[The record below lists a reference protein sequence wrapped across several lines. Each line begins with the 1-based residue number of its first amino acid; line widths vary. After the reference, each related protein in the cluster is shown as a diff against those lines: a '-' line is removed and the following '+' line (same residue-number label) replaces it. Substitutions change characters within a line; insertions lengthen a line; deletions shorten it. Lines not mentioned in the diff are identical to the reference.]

1 MLAAGGAGAAPT
13 GSGGPCSGPEIG
25 LSAAALRSQWREQ
38 DERGRRLVEEDG
50 TLTRL
55 GLRAALQCRP
65 WVFGL
70 QLAQARGQRRY
81 DGVDSRGAP
90 VVSSSRLVHRE
101 STLEA
106 LLPAIEPVLLGGR
119 LRVQQ
124 IERDIAGVG
133 AALGYPET
141 FRYWQA
147 QVGARSAFEIAAGLQ
162 LTLDGWV
169 GGGPG
174 GRVAVRLP
182 NADPVTLP
190 LGPSRAAELGLQLL
204 SSAPSPIQAGA
215 GWGWRMGLE
224 WTLQDIGAGSAR
236 PLMRNGAVVGGAA
249 QPRIRQETWALNV
262 EVRRSF

>member
-1 MLAAGGAGAAPT
+1 MLAAGLAAVAPAGAQAL
-13 GSGGPCSGPEIG
+13 CSRPEIG
-25 LSAAALRSQWREQ
+25 LSVAALRSQWREQ

-50 TLTRL
+50 TLTGL

-90 VVSSSRLVHRE
+90 VVSSSRLVHSE

-133 AALGYPET
+133 AALGYPES

-147 QVGARSAFEIAAGLQ
+147 QVGARSTFALAAGLQ
-162 LTLDGWV
+162 LSLDGWI
-169 GGGPG
+169 GAGPS

-182 NADPVTLP
+182 YADPVTLP

-204 SSAPSPIQAGA
+204 SSAPSPIQGGA
-215 GWGWRMGLE
+215 GWGWRMGLQ

-249 QPRIRQETWALNV
+249 QPAIRQQSWAISLGIV
-262 EVRRSF
+262 GWF

>member
-1 MLAAGGAGAAPT
+1 MLAAGLAGVAPACAQAR
-13 GSGGPCSGPEIG
+13 CSRPEVG
-25 LSAAALRSQWREQ
+25 LSVAALRSQWREQ

-50 TLTRL
+50 TLTQL

-81 DGVDSRGAP
+81 DGLDSGGAP

-106 LLPAIEPVLLGGR
+106 LAPAFEPVLLGGR
-119 LRVQQ
+119 LREQQ

-133 AALGYPET
+133 AALGYPES

-147 QVGARSAFEIAAGLQ
+147 QVGARSAFALAAGLQ
-162 LTLDGWV
+162 LSLDAWI

-174 GRVAVRLP
+174 GHVAVRLP

-204 SSAPSPIQAGA
+204 PSAPSPIQGGA
-215 GWGWRMGLE
+215 GWGWRVGLQ
-224 WTLQDIGAGSAR
+224 WTLQDIGAGAAR

-249 QPRIRQETWALNV
+249 QPRIRQTVWALNLQIQGW
-262 EVRRSF
+262 F